1 MGRILLPRMRM
12 MRKYGKVEDRLR
24 RLGARMKRIIT
35 TTVLVLF
42 IIALPALGNLTEY
55 QMGFSKGLEA
65 GFLIGD
71 LKGRA
76 LYSSDGAKEYNSYLD
91 QYNNLI
97 SYVFWDNAT
106 LLRKYFLSPVY
117 YKNPATP
124 YGPLPDAHG
133 RIGEYPADSFYT
145 ATGSGPKVSA
155 DNPGT
160 NAIPWV

>member
-1 MGRILLPRMRM
+1 MRM

-76 LYSSDGAKEYNSYLD
+76 LYS
-91 QYNNLI
+91 
-97 SYVFWDNAT
+97 
-106 LLRKYFLSPVY
+106 
-117 YKNPATP
+117 
-124 YGPLPDAHG
+124 
-133 RIGEYPADSFYT
+133 
-145 ATGSGPKVSA
+145 
-155 DNPGT
+155 
-160 NAIPWV
+160 